1 MNVILS
7 DRAEK
12 QLRGL
17 PKIDQLA
24 VAQKIRSIQ
33 ASLSSVPQEEKLS
46 GCDNIFRVRVGNY
59 RIVYR
64 KTTQQIYIILIRH
77 RKDVYR
83 MIKEILR

>member
-7 DRAEK
+7 GRAEK
-12 QLRGL
+12 QLRTL

-24 VAQKIRSIQ
+24 VAQKIRHIQ
-33 ASLSSVPQEEKLS
+33 GAPRSVPQEEKLS
-46 GCDNIFRVRVGNY
+46 GYTDIFRVRVGNY

-64 KTTQQIYIILIRH
+64 KTTQQLYIILIRH

-83 MIKEILR
+83 MIKEILK

>member
-7 DRAEK
+7 NRAEK
-12 QLRGL
+12 QLRTL

-24 VAQKIRSIQ
+24 VAQKIRMIRNSIQ
-33 ASLSSVPQEEKLS
+33 KVFQEEKLS
-46 GCDNIFRVRVGNY
+46 GYANIYRVRVGNY

-64 KTTQQIYIILIRH
+64 KTLTQLYIVLIRH

-83 MIKEILR
+83 MIKEILK

>member
-7 DRAEK
+7 NRAEK
-12 QLRGL
+12 QLRML

-24 VAQKIRSIQ
+24 VAQKIRLIQNSIH
-33 ASLSSVPQEEKLS
+33 SVQQEEKLS
-46 GCDNIFRVRVGNY
+46 GYTSVFRVRVGNY

-64 KTTQQIYIILIRH
+64 KTTQQLFIILIRH

-83 MIKEILR
+83 MIKEILK

>member
-7 DRAEK
+7 NRAEK
-12 QLRGL
+12 QLRAL

-24 VAQKIRSIQ
+24 VAQKIRHIREIPRG
-33 ASLSSVPQEEKLS
+33 VPQEEKLS
-46 GCDNIFRVRVGNY
+46 GYTNIYRVRIGNY

-64 KTTQQIYIILIRH
+64 KTTQQLYIILIHH

-83 MIKEILR
+83 MIKEVLK